1 MPLFQASQMIKKNR
15 FICHP
20 TCHSI
25 DSFNEFMTRVQ
36 GTEENMETIICW
48 PTFQS
53 MHKKDNVKQSGA
65 RKTFQTLMF
74 SPP

>member
-1 MPLFQASQMIKKNR
+1 MA
-15 FICHP
+15 
-20 TCHSI
+20 
-25 DSFNEFMTRVQ
+25 RVQ
-36 GTEENMETIICW
+36 GAKENMETIICW

-74 SPP
+74 